1 MERKHYQITDRA
13 FYQDELV
20 WGQVRWLYAR
30 LKGYDLQALG
40 MDQVFALL
48 AEQLPAI
55 LAILLI
61 EEGQTQAEKVQAGEA
76 KMRELEAWLEANLH
90 PQEALPVIRD
100 FFVLSRPGELLAG
113 FRTMDSPQETGSL
126 TPSSS

>member
-1 MERKHYQITDRA
+1 MERKHYQIAGRA

-40 MDQVFALL
+40 MDQIFALL

-76 KMRELEAWLEANLH
+76 KIRDLEAWLEATLH
-90 PQEALPVIRD
+90 PQEALPVI
-100 FFVLSRPGELLAG
+100 LAG